1 MKKILGIAV
10 PSLFLVACGDPK
22 IDVSSDKA
30 LARSIQIVRDTLAQE
45 KQPLFDDAINTIT
58 LSQISAETLTRAGV
72 KNESA
77 VIEEQLKRA
86 LAGKTGEEI
95 IAYADVLS
103 EY

>member
-10 PSLFLVACGDPK
+10 PFLFLVACGDPK

-30 LARSIQIVRDTLAQE
+30 LEHSIQIVWASLAQE

-58 LSQISAETLTRAGV
+58 LSQISVETLIRAGV

-95 IAYADVLS
+95 IACADMLS
-103 EY
+103 AY